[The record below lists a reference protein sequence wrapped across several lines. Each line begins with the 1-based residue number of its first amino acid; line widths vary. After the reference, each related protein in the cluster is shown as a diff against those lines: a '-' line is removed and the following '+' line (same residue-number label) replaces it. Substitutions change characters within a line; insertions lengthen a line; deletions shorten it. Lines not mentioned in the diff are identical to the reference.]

1 MVWEASGVG
10 ARLYALIAVSAMLAA
25 GTDAFAQEGS
35 ATEGTVQIGAL
46 VPITGDASAHGA
58 DVRIAIGVAES
69 DFNQYLQERGAG
81 WMLDILIEDT
91 ATSPVIALDKLSGL
105 KAKNVNAVVGTYSS
119 AELRNVKGYS
129 DNNGM
134 ILISFASTAPSFA
147 IPNDSIFRFI
157 PDDTNSGLVLA
168 KLLEESGVT
177 NVVPVWRG
185 DGIIKIAGAEFA
197 ALGGTVDD
205 GVRYSPEAVEFSAE
219 MALLSER
226 VAEHAGDVGADR
238 VAVLLASFSEA
249 TNLAQSASQYDNL
262 AQVKWIGT
270 NAIVGIEELVT
281 DPIASRFFESAGL
294 TAIQFAPSQSPVYEE
309 VTAAVADISGRTPAV
324 YALSAYDAVWVL
336 GLSMLAGG
344 STDAGSIV
352 AEMPGVLEEY
362 DGAIGKITLSE
373 AGDLIDGAYEIWSV
387 GDSQWVM
394 TGMYDP
400 GSDSITMQSVAM
412 ADDAAAVGDGDST
425 TGVGEAVPAEGEGQD
440 DGGCL
445 IATAAYGN
453 ELATQVQFL
462 RELRDDTLL
471 QTTAG
476 MSFMSFFNQFY
487 YSFSPAVADLER
499 ESPILRDVVRAAIT
513 PAVYTLGIMTHADS
527 ETSVLALGIAAICAI
542 AGIYVAGP
550 SLAAYAIVRRV
561 RR

>member
-58 DVRIAIGVAES
+58 DVRIAIGVTES

-185 DGIIKIAGAEFA
+185 DAWGDGIIKIAGAEFA

-262 AQVKWIGT
+262 AQVK
-270 NAIVGIEELVT
+270 
-281 DPIASRFFESAGL
+281 
-294 TAIQFAPSQSPVYEE
+294 
-309 VTAAVADISGRTPAV
+309 
-324 YALSAYDAVWVL
+324 
-336 GLSMLAGG
+336 
-344 STDAGSIV
+344 
-352 AEMPGVLEEY
+352 
-362 DGAIGKITLSE
+362 
-373 AGDLIDGAYEIWSV
+373 
-387 GDSQWVM
+387 
-394 TGMYDP
+394 
-400 GSDSITMQSVAM
+400 
-412 ADDAAAVGDGDST
+412 
-425 TGVGEAVPAEGEGQD
+425 
-440 DGGCL
+440 
-445 IATAAYGN
+445 
-453 ELATQVQFL
+453 
-462 RELRDDTLL
+462 
-471 QTTAG
+471 
-476 MSFMSFFNQFY
+476 
-487 YSFSPAVADLER
+487 
-499 ESPILRDVVRAAIT
+499 
-513 PAVYTLGIMTHADS
+513 
-527 ETSVLALGIAAICAI
+527 
-542 AGIYVAGP
+542 
-550 SLAAYAIVRRV
+550 
-561 RR
+561 